1 ASTQNEGYYL
11 VYLKK
16 DYFRKGT
23 PYMACELNASPVD
36 PSGKVE
42 IDGSVPDLAWKEF
55 GGTKKSYR
63 LALSCTGEYAVAVAG
78 SNPTKLNVLSAMVT
92 TINRVNG
99 IYEKELSVSLELI
112 GDNDTLIYL
121 NGSTDPFDANNN
133 GGALLGQN
141 QTNTNTVIGAANY
154 DIGHIFST
162 DGGGIAFLGCVCAN
176 NQKARGVT
184 GSPSPVG

>member
-1 ASTQNEGYYL
+1 
-11 VYLKK
+11 
-16 DYFRKGT
+16 
-23 PYMACELNASPVD
+23 
-36 PSGKVE
+36 
-42 IDGSVPDLAWKEF
+42 
-55 GGTKKSYR
+55 
-63 LALSCTGEYAVAVAG
+63 
-78 SNPTKLNVLSAMVT
+78 
-92 TINRVNG
+92 
-99 IYEKELSVSLELI
+99 
-112 GDNDTLIYL
+112 IYL

-184 GSPSPVG
+184 GSPSPVGDPFDVDYVAHEMGHQFGANHSFNACSGTESQQNAFEPGSGSTIMAYAGICGPVNNLQANSHDYFHITSLDEISDFIVNGSWGGAGGS

>member
-1 ASTQNEGYYL
+1 
-11 VYLKK
+11 
-16 DYFRKGT
+16 
-23 PYMACELNASPVD
+23 
-36 PSGKVE
+36 
-42 IDGSVPDLAWKEF
+42 
-55 GGTKKSYR
+55 
-63 LALSCTGEYAVAVAG
+63 
-78 SNPTKLNVLSAMVT
+78 PTKLNVLSAMVT

-184 GSPSPVG
+184 GSPSPVGDPFDVDYVAHEMGHQFGANHSFNACSGTESQQNAFEPGSGSTIMAYAGICGPVNNLQANSHDYFHITSL